1 MGAVAKEIEA
11 AVQKNVAFGTGYH
24 PEFLG
29 EYAEARASRQR
40 LLLLSVAAILM
51 ITVILYVDFQSWKLV
66 LLMLGMLP
74 LAILGGVLG
83 VFASGGVLSLGSLVG
98 FVTVIGIAARNAIML
113 ISHYRH
119 LNEVEG
125 VEHGNELILRG
136 AEERLA
142 PILMTAL
149 TAALALAP
157 LVYTGNLPGQEIEYP
172 MAIVIL
178 FGLGAATIVNLFIL
192 PLLFAGTE

>member
-1 MGAVAKEIEA
+1 M
-11 AVQKNVAFGTGYH
+11 
-24 PEFLG
+24 
-29 EYAEARASRQR
+29 
-40 LLLLSVAAILM
+40 
-51 ITVILYVDFQSWKLV
+51 
-66 LLMLGMLP
+66 LMLGMLP

-83 VFASGGVLSLGSLVG
+83 VFASGGIMSLGSLVG
-98 FVTVIGIAARNAIML
+98 FVTVIGISARNAIML

-119 LNEVEG
+119 LNEIEG
-125 VEHGNELILRG
+125 IAYGRELILRG

-157 LVYTGNLPGQEIEYP
+157 LVYSGNLPGQEIEYP

-178 FGLGAATIVNLFIL
+178 FGLGAATLVNLFIL
-192 PLLFAGTE
+192 PLLFSGKR

>member
-1 MGAVAKEIEA
+1 
-11 AVQKNVAFGTGYH
+11 
-24 PEFLG
+24 
-29 EYAEARASRQR
+29 
-40 LLLLSVAAILM
+40 M
-51 ITVILYVDFQSWKLV
+51 ITVIMYVDFQSWKLV

-98 FVTVIGIAARNAIML
+98 FLTVIGISARNAITL

-119 LNEVEG
+119 LNEVENVSFG
-125 VEHGNELILRG
+125 RELMLRG
-136 AEERLA
+136 VEERLA

-178 FGLGAATIVNLFIL
+178 CGLAAATIVNLFIL
-192 PLLFAGTE
+192 PLLFVGER